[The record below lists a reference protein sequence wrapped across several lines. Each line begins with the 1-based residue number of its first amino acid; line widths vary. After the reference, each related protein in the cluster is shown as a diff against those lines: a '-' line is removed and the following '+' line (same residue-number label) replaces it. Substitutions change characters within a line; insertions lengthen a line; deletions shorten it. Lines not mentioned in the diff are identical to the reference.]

1 MAIDGEII
9 EGSCSFDTKTITGES
24 NYKDAKVGDKVY
36 GGFVSVN
43 GSVKVKAEKSYSEST
58 LKLIVDIVEQSA
70 IKKSKN
76 YKKDVAEKS
85 ILVTSDTVVVV
96 DNIILGKPKN
106 VQEAKEFLR
115 LLSSK
120 THKVIT
126 GCCLKTHN
134 NKIKYFS
141 EQTVVKF
148 KELTEEEIDFYVNKY
163 KPFDKAGAYGIQ
175 EWIGA
180 IGIENIQGDYYNVVG
195 FPCYKFF
202 ELAKEITE

>member
-1 MAIDGEII
+1 MSLSDLLSTKII
-9 EGSCSFDTKTITGES
+9 LASKSPRRKQLLEQM
-24 NYKDAKVGDKVY
+24 
-36 GGFVSVN
+36 GFEVVVDS
-43 GSVKVKAEKSYSEST
+43 
-58 LKLIVDIVEQSA
+58 VDIEETFPPNLDVEDVAEYLA

-148 KELTEEEIDFYVNKY
+148 KELTEEEIDFYVSKY

>member
-1 MAIDGEII
+1 MSLSDLLSTKII
-9 EGSCSFDTKTITGES
+9 LASKSPRRKQLLEQM
-24 NYKDAKVGDKVY
+24 
-36 GGFVSVN
+36 GFEVVVDS
-43 GSVKVKAEKSYSEST
+43 
-58 LKLIVDIVEQSA
+58 VDIEETFPPNLDVEDVAEYLA

-96 DNIILGKPKN
+96 DNMILGKPKN

>member
-1 MAIDGEII
+1 VI
-9 EGSCSFDTKTITGES
+9 K
-24 NYKDAKVGDKVY
+24 
-36 GGFVSVN
+36 
-43 GSVKVKAEKSYSEST
+43 EKSCG
-58 LKLIVDIVEQSA
+58 A
-70 IKKSKN
+70 
-76 YKKDVAEKS
+76 
-85 ILVTSDTVVVV
+85 VVFTRV
-96 DNIILGKPKN
+96 
-106 VQEAKEFLR
+106 
-115 LLSSK
+115 
-120 THKVIT
+120 
-126 GCCLKTHN
+126 N